1 MLTIDGD
8 HMILLGTTEFVM
20 KIVEMV
26 MEICELIADM
36 ISGLTSGLVPS
47 EAVDELGIL
56 VILILLRAGFEFT
69 KKVLEIL
76 IIIFAIYLLIQVL
89 PSILAMF

>member
-1 MLTIDGD
+1 ML
-8 HMILLGTTEFVM
+8 LLGATEFVM

-26 MEICELIADM
+26 MEICELVADM
-36 ISGLTSGLVPS
+36 ISELTAGFVPT

-56 VILILLRAGFEFT
+56 IILILLRAGFDFT

-76 IIIFAIYLLIQVL
+76 IAIFAVYLLIQML
-89 PSILAMF
+89 PSLLAML

>member
-1 MLTIDGD
+1 
-8 HMILLGTTEFVM
+8 MILLGTTEFVM
-20 KIVEMV
+20 KIVEMI

>member
-1 MLTIDGD
+1 ML
-8 HMILLGTTEFVM
+8 LLGATEFVM

-26 MEICELIADM
+26 MEICELVADM
-36 ISGLTSGLVPS
+36 ISELTAGFVPS

-56 VILILLRAGFEFT
+56 IILILLRAGFDFT

-76 IIIFAIYLLIQVL
+76 IAIFAVYLLIQML
-89 PSILAMF
+89 PSLLAML

>member
-1 MLTIDGD
+1 
-8 HMILLGTTEFVM
+8 MILLGATEFVM

-26 MEICELIADM
+26 MEICELVADM
-36 ISGLTSGLVPS
+36 ISELTSGFVPT

-56 VILILLRAGFEFT
+56 IILILLRAGFDFT

-76 IIIFAIYLLIQVL
+76 IAIFAVYLLIQML
-89 PSILAMF
+89 PSLLAML